1 MAEEIPDWLKPSTPT
16 DTLIE
21 GDPLEEEKP
30 EWLKPTT
37 VAEIPP
43 PPTPLL
49 PVDEPDDSYWGTVTK
64 WAKPIV
70 DPTVRAGVR
79 AAEDVYNA
87 SQEFLFFGEKAKW
100 EDEWLGKPESAVE
113 DIAAEMGSWVV
124 GFVGPGGLVQKGVST
139 VANIPKVSS
148 KTTKLLGLIGK
159 TKKGEK
165 ALQVGKIAA
174 EGAVKGAVA
183 DYLTTDVGDLEAEDA
198 ILERLSNTV
207 EGAAI
212 GAGVNLTTFGTG
224 RLVSAQYRRLKALRK
239 VKQAV
244 EGKADATSALKEL
257 KASIDEETTIK
268 EDFLSDIKP
277 VDDRVDPTQTVDEI
291 IKEAELPTVEK
302 PEAPLRD
309 DAVPA
314 KPTVNPELEI
324 EEYIKQG
331 QSLPEQVNRLVR
343 LNVGLDGEMTPKIN
357 SLVESLSDF
366 DSQIE
371 QGVRKGLTN
380 QFNTIKKGVVDLEI
394 DLRRYRKM
402 IELRAR
408 AGNLSGKLLL
418 AFKGMP
424 KMDFNKP
431 IKYKPAVQKQ
441 LESIDRLLDLVG
453 GVKGG
458 KLTNEKL
465 LSNLKR
471 ELGSADELSKTGDLK
486 GTVEKEFD
494 SVVDESVDSIWS
506 NYKNRISDQVVK
518 TLRLSKNTNK
528 AALDMFSDTVTK
540 NLKDAVAPSKPI
552 LKKVNQT
559 IDNLQDILANP
570 EKYKESIDVI
580 IKDISEATGLEPS
593 AAANASRILTDL
605 KNGVQGKRF
614 LEALPQRNTLVEK
627 VLKEEVDNITN
638 KIKDAVKKG
647 TEKDLVDNVISDI
660 SSRITN
666 LGYQEKQVLIDM
678 VRAELGNT
686 VTAMREKILGNFI
699 SKEIYQKY
707 SLKHSIEELDEMA
720 DKSIA
725 EIKEYLGVTA
735 KKSQLVPE
743 DIKRLKEQAKASKK
757 ILTDKLKQEEV
768 AAYNEFVKEF
778 LQSLG
783 KMDAFGMEEIGNFE
797 LFLRAS
803 EKFRL
808 NSLLFSVRTWTVGL
822 LSAGFNMGYQPFKQ
836 MLKRYNEVKDLQ
848 RKGIKGYGPEV
859 SAMKIALQELTATSE
874 YINNWGDL
882 MNVLKATWK
891 QNGHGAFN
899 AKAFRRHEEDLIAK
913 TKTDEVAELKK
924 GPIKLNFKNKEN
936 LQNLVN
942 KYGVDDERN
951 RTRLRKFLEEIVEG
965 EPTTRIG
972 KALDPLFSV
981 SFRAMGMFD
990 QPFIFLGTMRALRSQ
1005 SLQEGLLRNL
1015 EGEALEKFTKER
1027 MQEALKREGDVLTWA
1042 KNEEFNEVSELGF
1055 SMVYQQEYADKVIS
1069 QIARDFARWSRSGE
1083 SAYRNPFKIAARLFV
1098 PFIKT
1103 PTAIAQWTVDNL
1115 PVLAQFNWARV
1126 SLGFS
1131 KTARE
1136 LERVEKTIISNTD
1149 AIKAKPISKDQIKE
1163 IEDAQESLFQERR
1176 DLILKNAEEK
1186 AEATANGISSAV
1198 LGIGIT
1204 TAISTGNITGSGAH
1218 LSDDQKARLRDAG
1231 WRPNTIYIGGHKIDY
1246 SRFEPF
1252 STLVSVH
1259 ADLTHYLMM
1268 SGEGLTNDDLQWY
1281 NVLRASFV
1289 SNFSDKYFLRGL
1301 KSFFGLLDKR
1311 AGDFNAESVAVD
1323 FLSSLSPTIIRD
1335 LNQMNQEFQTKAHGF
1350 RDKLMER
1357 SFGKFPGLYARNLLG
1372 EKVERQWQMEGAWG
1386 VLSPVYFAKD
1396 ERDDLMTELANIRE
1410 DVGGRQSFY
1419 RTEVQRIDT
1428 RDYRDPKTGL
1438 SLQDEWMEEMSKIK
1452 ISGKTLRKS
1461 LEKLIKSKKYK
1472 DAPNFEVTDAPHTRA
1487 SLVSAILD
1495 KHRNKAWKEIRK
1507 NKKLKSYTNSEGNSW
1522 LDIITGEVSLIQEPT
1537 RDVRGMADISL
1548 PNQ

>member
-1 MAEEIPDWLKPSTPT
+1 MAEEELPDWLKPTTPT

-21 GDPLEEEKP
+21 GDPLQEEQP
-30 EWLKPTT
+30 DWLTPTT
-37 VAEIPP
+37 ATEISP
-43 PPTPLL
+43 PPTPVI
-49 PVDEPDDSYWGTVTK
+49 PVDEPDDSYWGRFTK
-64 WAKPIV
+64 WTQPIV

-79 AAEDVYNA
+79 SAEDVYNA

-100 EDEWLGKPESAVE
+100 EDEWLGKPKSAVE

-148 KTTKLLGLIGK
+148 KTSKLLGLIGK

-183 DYLTTDVGDLEAEDA
+183 DYLTTDVGDLEADDA

-212 GAGVNLTTFGTG
+212 GSAVNLTTFGTG
-224 RLVSAQYRRLKALRK
+224 RLVSAQFRRLKALRK
-239 VKQAV
+239 VNRAA
-244 EGKADATSALKEL
+244 EGKGDATSALKEL
-257 KASIDEETTIK
+257 KTSIDEEVAIK

-277 VDDRVDPTQTVDEI
+277 VDDRVDPTQTVDDI
-291 IKEAELPTVEK
+291 IQEATPKK
-302 PEAPLRD
+302 PEAPE
-309 DAVPA
+309 VKKEPK
-314 KPTVNPELEI
+314 KPIVNPELEI

-331 QSLPEQVNRLVR
+331 QTLPEQVNRLVR

-366 DSQIE
+366 DKKIE
-371 QGVRKGLTN
+371 QGVRKGLTD
-380 QFNTIKKGVVDLEI
+380 QFNSAKKGVVDLET

-418 AFKGMP
+418 AFKGIP
-424 KMDFNKP
+424 KMDFDKP

-465 LSNLKR
+465 LANLKR
-471 ELGSADELSKTGDLK
+471 ELGSADVLSKTGDLK
-486 GTVEKEFD
+486 GAVEKEFD
-494 SVVDESVDSIWS
+494 SVVDESIDSIWGS
-506 NYKNRISDQVVK
+506 YKNRISDQVLK
-518 TLRLSKNTNK
+518 TLRLSKRTNK

-540 NLKDAVAPSKPI
+540 NLKDAVAPSKNI
-552 LKKVNQT
+552 TKKVNQT
-559 IDNLQDILANP
+559 LDNLQDILANP

-580 IKDISEATGLEPS
+580 IKDISEATDLDPS
-593 AAANASRILTDL
+593 LAANANRLLNDL

-614 LEALPQRNTLVEK
+614 LEALPQRDKLVQK
-627 VLKEEVDNITN
+627 LLKEEIKNITS
-638 KIKDAVKKG
+638 KIKDAVKNG
-647 TEKDLVDNVISDI
+647 TEKDLVENVVADI
-660 SSRITN
+660 SNRVTT
-666 LGYQEKQVLIDM
+666 LGYQEKQVLVDM

-720 DKSIA
+720 DKSVA

-735 KKSQLVPE
+735 KKSQLVSE
-743 DIKRLKEQAKASKK
+743 DIKRLKEQAKVSKK

-783 KMDAFGMEEIGNFE
+783 KMDAFGMEEMGNFE

-859 SAMKIALQELTATSE
+859 SAMKVALQELKATSE
-874 YINNWGDL
+874 YINNWGD
-882 MNVLKATWK
+882 MMSVLKATWK

-899 AKAFRRHEEDLIAK
+899 AKAFRRHEEDLISK
-913 TKTDEVAELKK
+913 TQTDEVSELKK

-942 KYGVDDERN
+942 KYGIDDERN

-990 QPFIFLGTMRALRSQ
+990 QPFVFLGTMRALRSE
-1005 SLQEGLLRNL
+1005 SLQKGLLEGL

-1042 KNEEFNEVSELGF
+1042 NNEKFNEVSELGF

-1069 QIARDFARWSRSGE
+1069 QAARDFARWSRSGE
-1083 SAYRNPFKIAARLFV
+1083 SAYRNPIKIAARLFV

-1131 KTARE
+1131 KTAKE
-1136 LERVEKTIISNTD
+1136 LEQVEKTIIANTD

-1163 IEDAQESLFQERR
+1163 IEDAQESLFQQRQE
-1176 DLILKNAEEK
+1176 LILKNAEEK
-1186 AEATANGISSAV
+1186 AEAVANGISSAV
-1198 LGIGIT
+1198 LGIGVT
-1204 TAISTGNITGSGAH
+1204 TAISTGNITGSGSH

-1259 ADLTHYLMM
+1259 ADLIHYKMM
-1268 SGEGLTNDDLQWY
+1268 SGEGLTNDDLEWY
-1281 NVLRASFV
+1281 NVLRSSFV
-1289 SNFSDKYFLRGL
+1289 SNFADKYFLRGL

-1335 LNQMNQEFQTKAHGF
+1335 LNQMNQEYQTKAHGF

-1372 EKVERQWQMEGAWG
+1372 EKVDRQWQMEGAWG
-1386 VLSPVYFAKD
+1386 VLSPVYFAEDK
-1396 ERDDLMTELANIRE
+1396 RDTLLTELANIRE

-1419 RTEVQRIDT
+1419 RTETQKIDT
-1428 RDYRDPKTGL
+1428 RDYRDPKTGI
-1438 SLQDEWMEEMSKIK
+1438 SLQDKWMDEMSDIK
-1452 ISGKTLRKS
+1452 INGKTLRKS
-1461 LEKLIKSKKYK
+1461 LEKLIKTKKYK

-1487 SLVSAILD
+1487 SLVKEILD

-1507 NKKLKSYTNSEGNSW
+1507 NKKLRSYTNSEGNSW
-1522 LDIITGEVSLIQEPT
+1522 LDIITGQISLIQEPT
-1537 RDVRGMADISL
+1537 GDVRGMADISL
-1548 PNQ
+1548 PEQ